1 MGGDVTASST
11 PGTGSIF
18 TLCLPVSATAVAAGR
33 FRGGETANIV
43 LVIDGNPFRQSMLQA
58 MLAGV
63 GRQVMVA
70 DDLETGLQAMLNR
83 PLEAV
88 LMFSEHLGAGAGEAL
103 TNRIAI
109 REAAAGARLVVCL
122 EPDSRINQP
131 MLRLLGVDAIV
142 AGPFDPLATLAALAP
157 SACPPTEAS
166 TVYGL
171 EPNAA

>member
-1 MGGDVTASST
+1 MRCLEPVDVVQ
-11 PGTGSIF
+11 
-18 TLCLPVSATAVAAGR
+18 LPIAHV
-33 FRGGETANIV
+33 V
-43 LVIDGNPFRQSMLQA
+43 LDDLPRLRMTHVHPCR
-58 MLAGV
+58 V
-63 GRQVMVA
+63 GRA
-70 DDLETGLQAMLNR
+70 PLQPLQR
-83 PLEAV
+83 FVGYEVGPLEAV
-88 LMFSEHLGAGAGEAL
+88 LMFSEDLGAGAGEAL

-142 AGPFDPLATLAALAP
+142 VGPFDPLATLAALAP